1 MVIYRNHD
9 GEPVVNVPGT
19 LWYNIVGTD
28 KYEFSPAIHG
38 EVWADDFNLS
48 KVSETILVKANGTN
62 SLETKQ
68 LVDETREYLSCVNR
82 YMRDED
88 GNIVRFGNDVD
99 KENNATLDMRF
110 GIAVD
115 MPSKYRSAVSI
126 KENDW
131 VPFSDGTW
139 HKISRINED
148 NSVTLENGKIRD
160 CAYLISETIKY
171 LHDHL
176 PENDES
182 YNYIVNESVDH
193 PSHYNHG
200 GRETIDDIKEHLTGS
215 EWDAYQGGLLFN
227 VYKYIDRAPYKGK
240 RLEDLKK
247 AAWYLNKL
255 IEEVGYND

>member
-9 GEPVVNVPGT
+9 GEPVSNVPGT

-38 EVWADDFNLS
+38 EVWADDFNLA
-48 KVSETILVKANGTN
+48 KVSETLLVKANGTN

-68 LVDETREYLSCVNR
+68 LVDEAREYLSCVNR

-99 KENNATLDMRF
+99 KENNTTLDMRF
-110 GIAVD
+110 RIAVFI
-115 MPSKYRSAVSI
+115 PSKCRSVVSI

-139 HKISRINED
+139 HKVSRINKD
-148 NSVTLENGKIRD
+148 NSVLLEDGKIRD

-176 PENDES
+176 PEEKES
-182 YNYIVNESVDH
+182 YNYIANDAVEH

-200 GRETIDDIKEHLTGS
+200 GRETIDIIKDFLNDS
-215 EWDAYQGGLLFN
+215 DWNAYQGGLLFN

-255 IEEVGYND
+255 IEEVGDND

>member
-38 EVWADDFNLS
+38 EVWADDFNLA
-48 KVSETILVKANGTN
+48 KVSETLLVKANGTN

-88 GNIVRFGNDVD
+88 GNIVRFGV
-99 KENNATLDMRF
+99 
-110 GIAVD
+110 IVD
-115 MPSKYRSAVSI
+115 MPYKYRSAVSI
-126 KENDW
+126 KKHDW
-131 VPFSDGTW
+131 IPFSNGNW
-139 HKISRINED
+139 HKVIRINKD
-148 NSVTLENGKIRD
+148 NSVLLEDGKIRD

-176 PENDES
+176 PEEKES
-182 YNYIVNESVDH
+182 YNYIVNEAVEH

-200 GRETIDDIKEHLTGS
+200 GRETIDDIKEHLS
-215 EWDAYQGGLLFN
+215 SSDWDAYQGGLLFN

-255 IEEVGYND
+255 IEEVGDND